1 MLHNA
6 GTMLQ
11 KTLFLIFVA
20 GGREGLPN
28 KSSRKPQSPRCQW
41 TPRGSIKRSAS
52 GKAGKRP
59 EPDTRVLRSTIL
71 AAVFSLGVLFLV
83 SRVALGR
90 ETRPPVLDLDGR
102 QLKSGARY
110 HMVPLQKD
118 RLRGFFSGSRNGTWC
133 PMYVKQAPPAFSDG
147 ILVNFAPVGGAKTVR
162 LSTDLNIEFYES
174 NTCPEKP
181 VWTLAPVDKVSGQ
194 RFVRLGGMV
203 GNPGPATTNNW
214 FKIEKDGDNYKLVFC
229 PRVCETCQQEDAV
242 CGDLGVY
249 RDVYDRWLVLGG
261 RPLTVKFKRFRR

>member
-11 KTLFLIFVA
+11 KSLSLIILA
-20 GGREGLPN
+20 GGREGPAK
-28 KSSRKPQSPRCQW
+28 KSRTPQSPRGPW
-41 TPRGSIKRSAS
+41 TSRGSMRRNGS
-52 GKAGKRP
+52 GKSAKRP
-59 EPDTRVLRSTIL
+59 EPDARVRSAVL
-71 AAVFSLGVLFLV
+71 ALVFSLGVLFLV
-83 SRVALGR
+83 FGAAFRR
-90 ETRPPVLDLDGR
+90 ETSPPVVDAEGR

-110 HMVPLQKD
+110 YMVPLQRD

-133 PMYVKQAPPAFSDG
+133 PMYVKQAPAAFSDG
-147 ILVNFAPVGGAKTVR
+147 ILVNFAPVAGGKTVR

-181 VWTLAPVDKVSGQ
+181 VWTLAPVDRLSGQ
-194 RFVRLGGMV
+194 RFVRLGGVV

-229 PRVCETCQQEDAV
+229 PRVCETCKQED

-261 RPLTVKFKRFRR
+261 RPLTVKFKRYHR